1 MTPGVG
7 ENLSGGTQQ
16 RPLTTPAARE
26 GRRLRR
32 RSRRRPCAAPSAEAH
47 SPAKRRS
54 PSGPGRHQPLEADDY
69 ARWRERKLRR
79 GQISTAPELAPG
91 RYALVLV
98 AIEPATT
105 GQFTRHGAGSH
116 LTPPTVG
123 EFRPTVEPT
132 VALAATLASWLELFG
147 GPVALAPPL
156 LHTGQR
162 WRVADLGHQW
172 PLAPYQS

>member
-1 MTPGVG
+1 MAR
-7 ENLSGGTQQ
+7 NSALSRLLLRAKGADSADD
-16 RPLTTPAARE
+16 RDVARV
-26 GRRLRR
+26 LRR
-32 RSRRRPCAAPSAEAH
+32 ALEHTAQRKGDPQAVQVA
-47 SPAKRRS
+47 
-54 PSGPGRHQPLEADDY
+54 GRPLEADDY

-79 GQISTAPELAPG
+79 GQISTAPVLAPG
-91 RYALVLV
+91 RYALVLA

-105 GQFTRHGAGSH
+105 GQFTRHGAGRH

-147 GPVALAPPL
+147 RPVALAPPL

>member
-1 MTPGVG
+1 VAR
-7 ENLSGGTQQ
+7 NSALSRLLLRAKGADSADD
-16 RPLTTPAARE
+16 RDVARV
-26 GRRLRR
+26 LRR
-32 RSRRRPCAAPSAEAH
+32 ALEHTAQRKGDPQAVQVA
-47 SPAKRRS
+47 
-54 PSGPGRHQPLEADDY
+54 GRPLEADDY
-69 ARWRERKLRR
+69 ARWRERKLRH

>member
-1 MTPGVG
+1 MAR
-7 ENLSGGTQQ
+7 NSALSRLLLRAKGADSADD
-16 RPLTTPAARE
+16 RDVARA
-26 GRRLRR
+26 LRR
-32 RSRRRPCAAPSAEAH
+32 ALKHTAQRNGEPQAVQVA
-47 SPAKRRS
+47 
-54 PSGPGRHQPLEADDY
+54 GQPLDADDY

-79 GQISTAPELAPG
+79 GQLSTAPELAAG

-105 GQFTRHGAGSH
+105 GQFIRHGAGSH

-147 GPVALAPPL
+147 GPV
-156 LHTGQR
+156 
-162 WRVADLGHQW
+162 
-172 PLAPYQS
+172 